1 MKKIYLIGVDG
12 GTESLRAGVFD
23 HAGVPLA
30 YAATTYATE
39 FPAPGWAEQNP
50 QDWWSALGQSVRE
63 AVKKAGIRPDQVT
76 AMTVDTTCCSVV
88 ALDSAG
94 NAVRPALIWMD
105 VRSAKQAEQ
114 LVATGDAALCIN
126 SNGNGP
132 VSAEWMIPKALWI
145 QQNEPELF
153 DRAFTVCEYQDY
165 LNLHLTGRRVASINN
180 VASRW
185 HYNRSRGGIPQ
196 SLLKSLDLEAL
207 AEKWPQ
213 EVLALGEVIGGL
225 TTGAAEHLGLPT
237 GLPAG
242 LSSRSWQ
249 AARSA
254 APTALRASLQPGRRD
269 LQCAGLLPGSSPTC
283 APTAAL
289 PASSA
294 AGRSACTRSPR
305 AGPPRAPL
313 RHTASHRRRPA
324 HIF

>member
-165 LNLHLTGRRVASINN
+165 LNLHLTGHA
-180 VASRW
+180 
-185 HYNRSRGGIPQ
+185 
-196 SLLKSLDLEAL
+196 
-207 AEKWPQ
+207 
-213 EVLALGEVIGGL
+213 IGK
-225 TTGAAEHLGLPT
+225 
-237 GLPAG
+237 
-242 LSSRSWQ
+242 
-249 AARSA
+249 
-254 APTALRASLQPGRRD
+254 PTALWVSQEGQVEFYDLSVDPGCMNDLVEERHEEAARYRRMLVDWLLATEDRGWSGDQELSEEVLSQLAD
-269 LQCAGLLPGSSPTC
+269 LGYTGPSDPGSEGWWNPDTGSEWY
-283 APTAAL
+283 
-289 PASSA
+289 
-294 AGRSACTRSPR
+294 
-305 AGPPRAPL
+305 
-313 RHTASHRRRPA
+313 RRFEER
-324 HIF
+324 